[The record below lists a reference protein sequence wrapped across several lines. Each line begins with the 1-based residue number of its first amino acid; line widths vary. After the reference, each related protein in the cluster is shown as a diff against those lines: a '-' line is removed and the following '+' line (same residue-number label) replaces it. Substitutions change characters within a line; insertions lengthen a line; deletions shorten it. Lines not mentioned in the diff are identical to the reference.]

1 VSDRPC
7 VPLVPAAM
15 QHALVVAHAEVARLR
30 ARVAELEARVVKL
43 PKRLWCIAAN
53 GGTVE
58 AGAAEWDY
66 EQRVKERLDA
76 AGVKWEE
83 E

>member
-1 VSDRPC
+1 MSDGPC

-15 QHALVVAHAEVARLR
+15 QHALMVAHAEAARLR
-30 ARVAELEARVVKL
+30 ARIAELEARVVKL
-43 PKRLWCIAAN
+43 PRPINHPW
-53 GGTVE
+53 GSWE
-58 AGAAEWDY
+58 AGYDVMLKAAR
-66 EQRVKERLDA
+66 QRLDA